1 MNLKRI
7 LFLFLLALVL
17 TLAAGCQGSPEETT
31 EPEPTEPP
39 IEQITGVVTEENI
52 HLLDQYPDLKILDLS
67 GSTCYEAI
75 AKYIASH
82 PHVDVTYT
90 VTLGSTTVSNKAT
103 ALVLDPGT
111 CDYDT
116 LAKNLAFLPMVE
128 TVSMP
133 RTTYTATEL
142 TALEGLYPDI
152 KWDYTVILLGQEL
165 TAETTALNLSVLES
179 ERVTE
184 AAQIISL
191 FPGITN
197 VELSDSYGNSILT
210 VEDVKLLQESAPDIV
225 FHYCFELFGKTV
237 CTTDERIEYVD
248 QPIGNEGETELR
260 RALEILKSCT
270 YLLLD
275 NCGFD
280 NEVLASVREDYR
292 DRTKI
297 VWRISLDKAG
307 RKTYL
312 TDTDTIFAVSS
323 LSDENSEPLK
333 YCEDA
338 KYLYLTNNAALSDIS
353 FVASMP
359 ELEIVLLSGAPI
371 KDLTPFADHSKLIYL
386 EVAHCIYLQDISPLE
401 SCTALEHINISYT
414 KVTDI
419 SVLKSMPLKQ
429 LCAVQTT
436 VAESDQKELAELLP
450 ACAIRFDG
458 TQAYGTGWR
467 YKVNGAYTDIYARI
481 REIFELDAF
490 ERQQAED
497 AQKNNT

>member
-1 MNLKRI
+1 MI
-7 LFLFLLALVL
+7 LRRTILLCLLALVFAL
-17 TLAAGCQGSPEETT
+17 TAGCQGSPAETT
-31 EPEPTEPP
+31 EPEPTDPP
-39 IEQITGVVTEENI
+39 VEQLTLVVTEENI
-52 HLLDQYPDLKILDLS
+52 SQLEQYPNLKRLDLT
-67 GSTCYEAI
+67 GSTCYAAI
-75 AKYIASH
+75 STYIANH

-90 VTLGSTTVSNKAT
+90 VALGSMTVSNKVTSLELA
-103 ALVLDPGT
+103 PGI
-111 CDYDT
+111 CDYET
-116 LAKNLAFLPMVE
+116 LAENLAYFPMLESVKLP
-128 TVSMP
+128 
-133 RTTYTATEL
+133 RATYTATEL
-142 TALEGLYPDI
+142 VALEGLYPDVT
-152 KWDYTVILLGQEL
+152 WEYTVIFLGQEL
-165 TAETTALNLSVLES
+165 TKDSTALNLSVLES
-179 ERVTE
+179 DRVAE
-184 AAQIISL
+184 AAEILML
-191 FPGITN
+191 FPGIVN
-197 VELSDSYGNSILT
+197 VELSDSYGQSILT
-210 VEDVKLLQESAPDIV
+210 VEDVKFLQSSIPAAE

-237 CTTDERIEYVD
+237 STTDDRIEYVN
-248 QPIGNEGETELR
+248 QSIGNEGEAELR
-260 RALEILKSCT
+260 GALDILKGCT

-280 NEVLASVREDYR
+280 NEILAAVREDYR

-312 TDTDTIFAVSS
+312 TDTDTVFAVSS
-323 LSDENSEPLK
+323 LTDENSGPLR

-371 KDLTPFADHSKLIYL
+371 QDLTPFADHSKLIYL
-386 EVAHCIYLQDISPLE
+386 EVAHCIYLQDISPLA
-401 SCTALEHINISYT
+401 SCTALEYVNISYT

-419 SVLKSMPLKQ
+419 SVLKTMSLKQ

-436 VAESDQKELAELLP
+436 IAEADQKALAELLP
-450 ACAIRFDG
+450 ECAIRFDG

-497 AQKNNT
+497 AQKNNA